1 MEKPTLPVHGP
12 QWRTSSPPLPCGRCW
27 PRALRRRDVPGADA
41 EGGFRPCSAER
52 PGPDGPALAVNS
64 AARSPLTRLC
74 IRLPG
79 WFQNIFI
86 PSPKARGVPRGVTRR
101 PAPSSRQ
108 RGPFPATV
116 DSPVTSV

>member
-1 MEKPTLPVHGP
+1 MEKPTIPVHGL
-12 QWRTSSPPLPCGRCW
+12 QWRTSSLPLPCGRCW
-27 PRALRRRDVPGADA
+27 PRAPRRRDVPGADA
-41 EGGFRPCSAER
+41 EGGFRPRLAER
-52 PGPDGPALAVNS
+52 PGPAVNS

-74 IRLPG
+74 IHLLG

-86 PSPKARGVPRGVTRR
+86 PSPKARGIPRGVTRR